1 MMGLAGAPADS
12 ARLAITS
19 LGIANPCRRTRSE
32 QARRP
37 KQFSMS
43 STMRARIRG
52 GSSGHEGS
60 GASTTTGLHRD
71 HIFHHAIGTAAG
83 ELHDSSKVLE
93 HDRPRRLALE
103 VRFRP
108 TGVAR
113 VEIEVTPDEQGSR
126 IDLAETPTG
135 GPLLRL
141 PRVLSDPV
149 LSARNFWSLRRLRHE
164 VERSSHEALGSLDL

>member
-1 MMGLAGAPADS
+1 MSKNSIRTS
-12 ARLAITS
+12 ASPEAVFDVLDDACAYPRWVV
-19 LGIANPCRRTRSE
+19 GTR
-32 QARRP
+32 
-37 KQFSMS
+37 
-43 STMRARIRG
+43 RIRCVDDNWPAP
-52 GSSGHEGS
+52 GSH
-60 GASTTTGLHRD
+60 
-71 HIFHHAIGTAAG
+71 FHHAIGTAVG

-126 IDLAETPTG
+126 IDLSETPTG